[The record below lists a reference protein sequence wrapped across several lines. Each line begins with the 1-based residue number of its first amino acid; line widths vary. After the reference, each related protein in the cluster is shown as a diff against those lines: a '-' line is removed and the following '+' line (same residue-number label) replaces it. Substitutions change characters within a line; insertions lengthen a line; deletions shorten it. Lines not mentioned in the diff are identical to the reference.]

1 MSMSTVDLYSASPR
15 PPLTEQTIY
24 GPVWLGDL
32 VSPWNARHSSCDWGS
47 CPASLDCW
55 CYRAPSSPRAGS
67 HLQAH
72 ARTVR
77 PSSQWLYR
85 CNASATRLRPSCNF
99 PATFARPPFDAR
111 KLHDRTWVVRRSNL
125 SRVAVITAAQRDN
138 SLVHHRPL
146 ERRPVPR
153 GKFPA
158 VFFRGYP

>member
-1 MSMSTVDLYSASPR
+1 MLPSTVV
-15 PPLTEQTIY
+15 T
-24 GPVWLGDL
+24 
-32 VSPWNARHSSCDWGS
+32 SCRQP
-47 CPASLDCW
+47 PAST
-55 CYRAPSSPRAGS
+55 
-67 HLQAH
+67 H

-158 VFFRGYP
+158 VFSAVIRRKPTAEGKKCAGYPLERLDVKNSGGGGTAGEGKIVNRMG